1 MAKDLFLRNRRD
13 LRKHFSNEVG
23 HGADKKLNRRIVRRR
38 LANALR
44 KNDE

>member
-23 HGADKKLNRRIVRRR
+23 HGASKPHNRRIVRRR
-38 LANALR
+38 LAAALR
-44 KNDE
+44 KTAE